1 MAEQTFAIDIGSSN
15 ISIYQKGVGLVLKE
29 PCLVAATKTQTGYVI
44 KALGED
50 AKNLQ
55 GKTDSRTAIFSP
67 IGDGEIQSEEYAFQL
82 TKHLLKKVYKKKSLF
97 FKDLKLVICIPTGAS
112 THSKEKYVSLGYD
125 LGAKEVIAIPKVI
138 CTAIG
143 LDINVSANNAHL
155 VVDLGGGTADV
166 GVINLNSII
175 EGSTLALGGRGM
187 DAAIV
192 EVLKDKYG
200 VEIGMLSA
208 QKLKEEIGSLF
219 KNDNATQEVSGV
231 NIATKTPASI
241 IVNATDVQDGIIP
254 FITEIIRVVETTIN
268 QLEPEISSD
277 VARNG
282 IYLAGGLSK
291 IPGIEKYFRKHL
303 NIMIFTVDNSEN
315 ACIEGAGRLIS
326 DQQLLDKVLYEL

>member
-97 FKDLKLVICIPTGAS
+97 FKDLKLIICIPTGAS

-200 VEIGMLSA
+200 V
-208 QKLKEEIGSLF
+208 EIGSLF